1 MRELPILLTDNAQ
14 LFVWSEQRGN
24 DHSGSYEASGILYSF
39 FSSPPALPFSRRGTQ
54 RKTGPFLQIS
64 KPWLRWDTVSF
75 CSFLPNMCKYLLSSS
90 WAFRCFKKTTF
101 RQFSYK
107 QCQSSLPLALKKRS
121 LISQF
126 KNFSLGGNIYRKNKW
141 LDNHCWKKR
150 RNVWL
155 KIFIFLNYR

>member
-1 MRELPILLTDNAQ
+1 MIILGAMRQ
-14 LFVWSEQRGN
+14 V
-24 DHSGSYEASGILYSF
+24 GSYIASFHLLQLCLFPEEEPRGRLVLFCKYQSHGSGEIL
-39 FSSPPALPFSRRGTQ
+39 
-54 RKTGPFLQIS
+54 FLFAQIE
-64 KPWLRWDTVSF
+64 
-75 CSFLPNMCKYLLSSS
+75 SFLPNMCKYLLSSS